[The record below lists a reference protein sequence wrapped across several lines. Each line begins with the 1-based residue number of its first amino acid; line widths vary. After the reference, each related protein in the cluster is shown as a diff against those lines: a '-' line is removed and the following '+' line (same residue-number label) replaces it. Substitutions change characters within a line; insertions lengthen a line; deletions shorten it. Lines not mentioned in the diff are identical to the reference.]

1 MEDIEVDRELWKNFV
16 MTELLAVNETNYTVT
31 TKQKILIVIALVII
45 QSMWVFEPSKRR
57 GGSI

>member
-1 MEDIEVDRELWKNFV
+1 